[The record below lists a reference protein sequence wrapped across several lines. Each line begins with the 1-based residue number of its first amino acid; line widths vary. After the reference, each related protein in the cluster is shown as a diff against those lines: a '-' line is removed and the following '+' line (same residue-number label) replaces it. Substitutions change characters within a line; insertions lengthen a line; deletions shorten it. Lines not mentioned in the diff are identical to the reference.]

1 MGLAAVGG
9 MLAGVIVTIC
19 SFAVAAIITRQRLL
33 ALLTRTE
40 RLRLT
45 FSWWME
51 LFSALGVLALGLAML
66 MST

>member
-19 SFAVAAIITRQRLL
+19 SFAVAAIVTRQRFL
-33 ALLTRTE
+33 ALLARTE
-40 RLRLT
+40 GLRLT
-45 FSWWME
+45 FGWWLE